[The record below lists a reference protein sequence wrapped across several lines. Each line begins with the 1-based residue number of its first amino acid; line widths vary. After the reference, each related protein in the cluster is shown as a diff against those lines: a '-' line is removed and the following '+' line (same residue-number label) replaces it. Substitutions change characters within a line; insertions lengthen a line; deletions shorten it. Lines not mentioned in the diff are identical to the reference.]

1 MPLFDINRNWK
12 ICQADVAKVYQFLYY
27 KIMKPVNISA
37 LVKKYGASYVARNKK
52 TGKVLAHSKRIDV
65 LVKKMKEK
73 LGVTISWIPRE
84 NARNVFK
91 ISL

>member
-1 MPLFDINRNWK
+1 
-12 ICQADVAKVYQFLYY
+12 
-27 KIMKPVNISA
+27 MKPVNISP
-37 LVKKYGASYVARNKK
+37 LVKKYGASYVARSKK

-73 LGVTISWIPRE
+73 LGVTISWVPRD
-84 NARNVFK
+84 NTRYVFK